1 MKNVYK
7 KSQDSAVN
15 QVLAV
20 AYRSR
25 TPLIWDRAE
34 AMQPQ
39 CGFGRLAICCTDCQE
54 GPCRTNPFSAEQQQT
69 ICGRDKQEL
78 AARSFLRKA
87 SDGALALTKL
97 AAQYEPGCSFYDE
110 SVSQLAVSDDE
121 MLAFADTTERLA
133 TIGRCTNTVLEQI
146 SQSRQAAGGSGV
158 PAAVGINLGVLRADA
173 VNIVF
178 HGHVDWQ
185 YVLGVQAAARDAAIP
200 VQFSSLCGNELNGNL
215 PLPLLTNYDSQEV
228 PLLTGLVDLI
238 VIGGQ
243 CVMPSLVKLAD
254 SRKIPVVKAAAKT
267 VDYAAVIQSAWQ
279 AYKNRSSI
287 AAAVPA
293 VSNEAY
299 IGFTIDNSAEL
310 FRRVTEQFRQGSLQG
325 VVYLGGCGSVANT
338 QDAQPVQLAAALIE
352 AGYLVITG
360 GCAGTALAKAGLCQ
374 ADGKN
379 EVPPVLHIGSCHDA
393 GEFLRVAAYLQQNN
407 VPVRALFPEINHN
420 KVLAT
425 ALGFATAGIPSWL
438 GFEAIPDEVYEKAEL
453 LPLPEAAELL
463 QTLRKGAGK

>member
-15 QVLAV
+15 QVLAA

-54 GPCRTNPFSAEQQQT
+54 GPCRTNPFSAEDQQT
-69 ICGRDKQEL
+69 VCGRDKHEL

-87 SDGALALTKL
+87 SDGALALAKL
-97 AAQYEPGCSFYDE
+97 AAQAEPGCSFYDE
-110 SVSQLAVSDDE
+110 AIRQLVVSDDE
-121 MLAFADTTERLA
+121 MLAFEDATERLA
-133 TIGRCTNTVLEQI
+133 MIGRCTNTVLEKI
-146 SQSRQAAGGSGV
+146 SQSRGAAGGSSV
-158 PAAVGINLGVLRADA
+158 PAHVGVNLGNLRADA

-185 YVLGVQAAARDAAIP
+185 YVLGIQAAAQDANIP
-200 VQFSSLCGNELNGNL
+200 VQLSSICGNELSGSL

-243 CVMPSLVKLAD
+243 CVMPSLIKLAAC
-254 SRKIPVVKAAAKT
+254 RKILVVKPEVKT
-267 VDYAAVIQSAWQ
+267 ADYPAVIQSAWQ

-287 AAAVPA
+287 AAAVSP

-299 IGFTIDNSAEL
+299 IGFTIDNSADL
-310 FRRVTEQFRQGSLQG
+310 FQRVVEKFRQGNLHG
-325 VVYLGGCGSVANT
+325 VVYLGGCGIVANT
-338 QDAQPVQLAAALIE
+338 QDAQPVELASALID

-360 GCAGTALAKAGLCQ
+360 GCAGTALAKAGMCR
-374 ADGKN
+374 AEWKN
-379 EVPPVLHIGSCHDA
+379 QVPPVLHIGSCHDA
-393 GEFLRVAAYLQQNN
+393 GEALRIAAFLQQNY
-407 VPVRALFPEINHN
+407 VPVSALFPEINHN

-425 ALGFATAGIPSWL
+425 AIGFATAGIPAWL
-438 GFEAIPDEVYEKAEL
+438 GFEAIPGDVYEKAEL
-453 LPLPEAAELL
+453 LPLPAELL
-463 QTLRKGAGK
+463 QILSKGAGK